1 MDLTGKLEPLTIE
14 ILVLVTECASKL
26 NIPFMVVGATARD
39 IILEH
44 AYNIPTGRATKDLD
58 IAIMVSNWALY
69 GDLKTKLV
77 STGKFRA
84 DNKITHRIHFGG
96 LPIDIVPFGPI
107 EEKDNTISW
116 PSDHEKTMN
125 VAGFQEALGIA
136 IEVEIDPD
144 FSIKVA
150 SPDSIVAL
158 KIFAWNDRKQDKDI
172 NDFMVILKNY
182 LDIGNGNRL
191 HSEHADLVD
200 DDFDYVT
207 TGARLLG
214 RDISTF
220 LGRKAKESLISILD
234 KGFEE
239 SDHTNIVNM
248 MTASGDRMNDTFEE
262 NINLVKALIRG
273 IKD

>member
-1 MDLTGKLEPLTIE
+1 MI
-14 ILVLVTECASKL
+14 
-26 NIPFMVVGATARD
+26 VGATARD

-58 IAIMVSNWALY
+58 IAIMVDNWEQY
-69 GDLKTKLV
+69 NDLKKNLI
-77 STGKFRA
+77 STGKFKEDKRQ
-84 DNKITHRIHFGG
+84 TQRIHFGI
-96 LPIDIVPFGPI
+96 LPVDIIPFGPI
-107 EEKDNTISW
+107 EKSDGTVSW
-116 PSDHEKTMN
+116 PPEHKQIMN
-125 VAGFQEALGIA
+125 VTGSQEVLGNTV
-136 IEVEIDPD
+136 EVVIDTG

-150 SPDSIVAL
+150 SPASIVVL
-158 KIFAWNDRKQDKDI
+158 KIFTWNDRKEDRDI
-172 NDFMVILKNY
+172 HDFIVILKNY
-182 LDIGNGNRL
+182 LDIGNNDRL
-191 HSEHADLVD
+191 QSDHADLVD
-200 DDFDYVT
+200 DDFDYVIA
-207 TGARLLG
+207 GARLLG

-220 LGRKAKESLISILD
+220 LGRKAKESLINILK